1 MKILPGLFLFFL
13 CVFSPCKAQ
22 FNCLGGDI
30 GVTGTHPLVM
40 QNGGFVSLISD
51 AKIGTGFSA
60 HIDGE
65 FNFSAHFAFIP
76 SLGLEY
82 WTIGNSLSDGTYRF
96 VLPELI
102 RFYPAHTDFEN
113 PKIRWY
119 CQAGLYYA
127 LGIGSKAYY
136 FLNQSNI
143 GIASRNIYGLRFGTG
158 LTFPLWDG
166 FGTVGGDVQS
176 NILFAPSSEL
186 DYPHGPIVKTK
197 EGLYTILFSLG
208 YRYPFDFRHFKF
220 VSYTFNQGAK

>member
-1 MKILPGLFLFFL
+1 MKSAPVFLLFL
-13 CVFSPCKAQ
+13 CVFWDCKAQ
-22 FNCLGGDI
+22 YNCLGGDI
-30 GVTGTHPLVM
+30 GLTGTHPLVM
-40 QNGGFVSLISD
+40 QNGELVSPWSYDNKLGI
-51 AKIGTGFSA
+51 GFSA

-65 FNFSAHFAFIP
+65 FNFSRHFAFIP

-82 WTIGNSLSDGTYRF
+82 WTNDNPFRDGTYRL

-102 RFYPAHTDFEN
+102 RFYPRHTDFDH

-119 CQAGLYYA
+119 CQAGPYYG
-127 LGIGSKAYY
+127 LGIGSNVYHA
-136 FLNQSNI
+136 LSQSNI

-166 FGTVGGDVQS
+166 FATVEGDVQS

-186 DYPHGPIVKTK
+186 EYPNGTIIKTK

-220 VSYTFNQGAK
+220 VSYVFNQGTK